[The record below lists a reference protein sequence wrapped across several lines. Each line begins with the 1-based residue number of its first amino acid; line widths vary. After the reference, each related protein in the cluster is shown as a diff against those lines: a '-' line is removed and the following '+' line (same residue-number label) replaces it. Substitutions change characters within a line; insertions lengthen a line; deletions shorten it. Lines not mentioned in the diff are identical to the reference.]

1 MLIFLYLNKNS
12 QTQNGDVNCCEE
24 IIKLKNELAKMEII
38 NDQLLRE
45 KKMKEIAGCQ
55 LLLGIQKASLNIKR
69 ENALGY
75 YL

>member
-1 MLIFLYLNKNS
+1 M
-12 QTQNGDVNCCEE
+12 NCFEE
-24 IIKLKNELAKMEII
+24 MIKLKNELTKMEII

-45 KKMKEIAGCQ
+45 KKIKEISGCQ
-55 LLLGIQKASLNIKR
+55 LLLGIHKASLNIKR